1 MSVIVD
7 VVSAVLLLAGT
18 LLALLGALGVV
29 RLRDPLVAM
38 HAATKP
44 ATLGVVLTGAGA
56 ILQLG
61 DAGSIS
67 KVVVVVVVQLATV
80 PVGAHMLG
88 RAMEKSQ
95 SDDHPSPPR

>member
-7 VVSAVLLLAGT
+7 VVSGVLLLTGA

-44 ATLGVVLTGAGA
+44 ATLGVVLTGVGV

-61 DAGSIS
+61 NAGSIS
-67 KVVVVVVVQLATV
+67 KVAVVVVVQLATV

-88 RAMEKSQ
+88 RAMERSGR
-95 SDDHPSPPR
+95 D

>member
-1 MSVIVD
+1 MSLVVD
-7 VVSAVLLLAGT
+7 VVSAVLLLAGA
-18 LLALLGALGVV
+18 LLSLLGALGVV

-44 ATLGVVLTGAGA
+44 ATLGVVCTGLGA
-56 ILQLG
+56 VLQLSG
-61 DAGSIS
+61 AGSIS

-88 RAMEKSQ
+88 RAIDREG
-95 SDDHPSPPR
+95 